1 MSLGC
6 RGTTSCGI
14 GRVGICVGAA
24 GGNCKWDYG
33 DRMYGRVSEG
43 GPTGKLA
50 VHHCS
55 LTAVYLG
62 LGIGMGIAMQITSHS
77 VAYSVQV

>member
-1 MSLGC
+1 MSLSC
-6 RGTTSCGI
+6 SGTTSCGI
-14 GRVGICVGAA
+14 GRVGIAA
-24 GGNCKWDYG
+24 GGDGERNYG
-33 DRMYGRVSEG
+33 DGMYGRVSEG